1 MFANGMAELMKMV
14 HEGKIAPIDIQE
26 HQLSEAGAA
35 LSYLGQGKAND
46 RQILIS
52 YRMLKKGEKRC

>member
-14 HEGKIAPIDIQE
+14 REGKRAPIDIQE
-26 HQLSEAGAA
+26 RQLSEAGAA
-35 LSYLGQGKAND
+35 LAYLGQGKANE

-52 YRMLKKGEKRC
+52 D

>member
-14 HEGKIAPIDIQE
+14 REGKIAPIDIQE

-35 LSYLGQGKAND
+35 VAYFGQGKAHD

-52 YRMLKKGEKRC
+52 D

>member
-14 HEGKIAPIDIQE
+14 REGKIAPIDIQE
-26 HQLSEAGAA
+26 RRLSEAGAA
-35 LSYLGQGKAND
+35 LACLGQGKAND

-52 YRMLKKGEKRC
+52 D